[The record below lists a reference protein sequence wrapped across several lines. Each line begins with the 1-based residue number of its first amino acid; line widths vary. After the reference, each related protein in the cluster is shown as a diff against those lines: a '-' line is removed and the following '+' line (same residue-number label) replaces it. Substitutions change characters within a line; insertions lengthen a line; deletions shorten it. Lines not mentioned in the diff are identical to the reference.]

1 MSDMS
6 DIINKVRSL
15 RWQHL
20 LLILVIAA
28 VAIGSE
34 GCKTTG
40 KLSKKERKAQIENAK
55 AQLTPIING
64 TSTKSLEQQQR
75 IVNDIAAKNLKDPG
89 LDEMISQAQDV
100 LKKAFS
106 ERDKQKQ
113 EKIDAARAELLD
125 MLLNKDNKS
134 ADELARELAA
144 IKAQN
149 LGDKDIND
157 LIAKVEQKIANMRN
171 KPNIPLKEQLETSF
185 QGIADAGKAG
195 NTVQASTLIKSTL
208 SLFSSDDAPVLII
221 IYREGTSVDYDK
233 PTNIKRYLNFLMDQ
247 KANRNAVD
255 NYSLD
260 RDGKIKEL
268 ELIKK

>member
-1 MSDMS
+1 MKKTGSF
-6 DIINKVRSL
+6 
-15 RWQHL
+15 RWQHFLYIL
-20 LLILVIAA
+20 LIAA
-28 VAIGSE
+28 VAIGTD

-75 IVNDIAAKNLKDPG
+75 IVNDIAAKNLKDPQ
-89 LDEMISQAQDV
+89 LDEMISQAQEV
-100 LKKAFS
+100 LKQAFAD
-106 ERDKQKQ
+106 RQAQKQK
-113 EKIDAARAELLD
+113 KIDAARAELLD

-134 ADELARELAA
+134 ADELERELSA

-149 LGDKDIND
+149 LDDKEISD
-157 LIAKVEQKIANMRN
+157 LIAKVEQKIAGMRS
-171 KPNIPLKEQLETSF
+171 KPNIPLKTQLDNNF

-195 NTVQASTLIKSTL
+195 NTGQASSLIKSTL
-208 SLFSSDDAPVLII
+208 GLFSSDDVPVLII
-221 IYREGTSVDYDK
+221 IYRQGSTVDYDK
-233 PTNIKRYLNFLMDQ
+233 PTNIKRYLNYLMDQ
-247 KANRNAVD
+247 KKNNNAVD

-260 RDGKIKEL
+260 GDGRIKEL